1 MWSAHRIF
9 VKYITVSLVPFSV
22 AQSVTYL
29 LIPVVRIDPRV
40 QNIFGANV
48 SLSADLRRAC
58 CQLLAVKIR
67 VKCLRRLAKEEC
79 GSETDR
85 PDIRGGQ
92 ICNDI
97 ALITP
102 PTHLLDLYTI
112 YGMKYQGFIFWM
124 VHKTVFYR
132 PYLSCYRRLKKY
144 TYLHC
149 IYLHPNWKE
158 IS

>member
-1 MWSAHRIF
+1 MKF
-9 VKYITVSLVPFSV
+9 ITVSLVSV
-22 AQSVTYL
+22 LCNSVGGVSSYSSG
-29 LIPVVRIDPRV
+29 PKIDPRA

-48 SLSADLRRAC
+48 SLSAESRRAC

-85 PDIRGGQ
+85 PDIRGGP

-97 ALITP
+97 ALIIP

-112 YGMKYQGFIFWM
+112 YGMKYRGCIF
-124 VHKTVFYR
+124 
-132 PYLSCYRRLKKY
+132 
-144 TYLHC
+144 
-149 IYLHPNWKE
+149 
-158 IS
+158 